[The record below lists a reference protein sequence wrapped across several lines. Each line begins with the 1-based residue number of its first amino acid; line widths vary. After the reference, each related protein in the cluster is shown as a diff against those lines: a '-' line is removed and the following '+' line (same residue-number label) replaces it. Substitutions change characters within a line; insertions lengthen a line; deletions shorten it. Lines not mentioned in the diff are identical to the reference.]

1 MKKTFFAG
9 LLLAATMPVMAES
22 IEEMSDTSRVQDLD
36 EVVVVSQPKE
46 QVRLRLQPVSSSVFT
61 SAEIGS
67 LGLRDLRDLS
77 NYVPDF
83 TMPNY
88 G

>member
-1 MKKTFFAG
+1 
-9 LLLAATMPVMAES
+9 MPVMAES

-61 SAEIGS
+61 SA
-67 LGLRDLRDLS
+67 
-77 NYVPDF
+77 
-83 TMPNY
+83 
-88 G
+88 

>member
-1 MKKTFFAG
+1 MKKTIFSG

-46 QVRLRLQPVSSSVFT
+46 QVRLHLQPVSSSVFT
-61 SAEIGS
+61 SAATGQKLYFGQ
-67 LGLRDLRDLS
+67 LGNPRQFGVDLRLH
-77 NYVPDF
+77 F
-83 TMPNY
+83 
-88 G
+88 